1 MKKAVTILK
10 SFDIEFQ
17 PFIDEINAKE
27 EVVRKCADTATMKR
41 IRGMYNFYM

>member
-1 MKKAVTILK
+1 MKKAVNTLK

-27 EVVRKCADTATMKR
+27 EVIRKCADTATMKR
-41 IRGMYNFYM
+41 IRGEYDSYV

>member
-1 MKKAVTILK
+1 MKKAVNRLK

-27 EVVRKCADTATMKR
+27 EVVRKCADTANMKR
-41 IRGMYNFYM
+41 IRGEYDFYI